1 MQTQQILTRA
11 DIQNKEPMRT
21 VRMSHPEAHGTLA
34 LTPVQVGEIW
44 ENPITR
50 ERATILERPWDNP
63 VGRATA
69 ELTALVGARVSGE
82 HYHPALVEK
91 FTVLEG
97 ELTLKRDGQTS
108 ILHQGET
115 AVIEPGSWHDWW
127 NAGDRDARVRVE
139 ATPGAR
145 FLHMIETFFG
155 LARLAHTDGK
165 GMSPLQLALT
175 SQEFS
180 DVIVFRS
187 PPPVVQRAI
196 FGALAPIARWRGYR
210 ATYPQL
216 SRIVLT
222 PRTQANRSSS
232 AR

>member
-1 MQTQQILTRA
+1 
-11 DIQNKEPMRT
+11 
-21 VRMSHPEAHGTLA
+21 G
-34 LTPVQVGEIW
+34 
-44 ENPITR
+44 

-63 VGRATA
+63 AGRGTA
-69 ELTALVGARVSGE
+69 ELTALAGARVMGE
-82 HYHPALVEK
+82 HLHPALVEQ

-97 ELTLKRDGQTS
+97 ELTVKRDGQTS
-108 ILHQGET
+108 ILQQGET
-115 AVIEPGSWHDWW
+115 AVIEPGVWHDWW
-127 NAGDRDARVRVE
+127 NASDRDARVRVE

-155 LARLAHTDGK
+155 LARLAHTHGK
-165 GMSPLQLALT
+165 GTSPLQLALT

-187 PPPVVQRAI
+187 PPLVVQWAI

-216 SRIVLT
+216 SRSVL
-222 PRTQANRSSS
+222 
-232 AR
+232 